1 MTFLKYSNVSIF
13 LYSMA
18 VASRF
23 VLTQAVAIRHVAYQ
37 SVNYSVIPKSRY
49 VVDSW
54 CYACSCSLIGPTLI
68 LVVEKVRKL
77 FNFV

>member
-23 VLTQAVAIRHVAYQ
+23 VLTQAVG
-37 SVNYSVIPKSRY
+37 NP
-49 VVDSW
+49 
-54 CYACSCSLIGPTLI
+54 SCSLPIGEL
-68 LVVEKVRKL
+68 
-77 FNFV
+77 